1 MNVLHILATTQL
13 MGEMRSTEPMDK
25 LCRMIIEEHKSC
37 GTQTTEDNK

>member
-1 MNVLHILATTQL
+1 
-13 MGEMRSTEPMDK
+13 MDK